1 MMRYRD
7 HTNVYSNLYFSFII
21 SRFDSLL
28 HVVGK
33 PLPSNIYA
41 LITYIESNILEDK
54 SKKKSNPQAEKA
66 KVLRETKLIPKII
79 LCIENFNKH
88 VILLSKKTND
98 RLANLLHFGTV
109 RDFRIK
115 TSDLKAAIDRT
126 LSHSSQIQSTESGG
140 EDDVEED
147 NPTYD
152 VEDNDETILRELED
166 DIRESQIATNRETIE
181 NNQADMEEE
190 EEGESERSSSS
201 RTSTPS
207 VDTENTF
214 KKPQKKSQPKTQKKT
229 EEKTKKAEE
238 KQKKAEDKQKKRGEV
253 KQKKTEEKG
262 KPTKGKKG
270 SISEGKPSTSKRGK
284 AAEKA
289 KLKVIEIDGDEEPVN
304 GDTTFIAGDDDETL
318 DHESNRESCTQL
330 MKNLAKVNAKA
341 AKKRS
346 LRDSEQQED
355 PDVLCAPPL
364 EPLAKKSRRGRKP
377 SK

>member
-1 MMRYRD
+1 M
-7 HTNVYSNLYFSFII
+7 
-21 SRFDSLL
+21 
-28 HVVGK
+28 
-33 PLPSNIYA
+33 
-41 LITYIESNILEDK
+41 EDK

-140 EDDVEED
+140 EDDGEED

-166 DIRESQIATNRETIE
+166 DIRESQIATSRETIDH
-181 NNQADMEEE
+181 NQANVE
-190 EEGESERSSSS
+190 EEGESERSSCS
-201 RTSTPS
+201 RSSTPS
-207 VDTENTF
+207 VDAENTF
-214 KKPQKKSQPKTQKKT
+214 KKPQKKSQPKAQKKT
-229 EEKTKKAEE
+229 EEKSKKAEE
-238 KQKKAEDKQKKRGEV
+238 KQNKAEGKQKKRGEV
-253 KQKKTEEKG
+253 KQKKPEEKG
-262 KPTKGKKG
+262 KATKGKKG
-270 SISEGKPSTSKRGK
+270 SISEEKPSTSKRGK
-284 AAEKA
+284 AAEKE

-304 GDTTFIAGDDDETL
+304 GDTTFITGDDDETL

-377 SK
+377 IK

>member
-1 MMRYRD
+1 MISYRD
-7 HTNVYSNLYFSFII
+7 HTNVYSNPNFSFII
-21 SRFDSLL
+21 STFDSLL

-140 EDDVEED
+140 EDNVEEED

-166 DIRESQIATNRETIE
+166 DIRESQIATNRETID
-181 NNQADMEEE
+181 NNQANVE
-190 EEGESERSSSS
+190 EEGESERSSCS
-201 RTSTPS
+201 RSSTPS
-207 VDTENTF
+207 VDAENTF
-214 KKPQKKSQPKTQKKT
+214 KKPQKKSQPKAQKKT
-229 EEKTKKAEE
+229 EEKSKKAEE
-238 KQKKAEDKQKKRGEV
+238 KQNKAEDKQKKRGEV
-253 KQKKTEEKG
+253 KQKKSEEKG
-262 KPTKGKKG
+262 KPTKAKKG
-270 SISEGKPSTSKRGK
+270 SISEEKPSTSKRGK
-284 AAEKA
+284 AAEKE

-304 GDTTFIAGDDDETL
+304 GDTTFITGDDDETL

-377 SK
+377 IK